1 MSIIVFLK
9 LLSSSQLYSG
19 SFYQNSKTS
28 QFFLLKRWL
37 ETSKSLNKDLLDEWI
52 DG

>member
-1 MSIIVFLK
+1 MSIIVFFK

-28 QFFLLKRWL
+28 QFFLLKRL